1 MREDATGFD
10 AMIDQATLERV
21 GQKIAMQAADE
32 ATRAERKRCVSVL
45 VVAARR
51 QRRLAREL
59 WHKHRDRYRHKKE
72 AQLLMQAARE
82 IMPKKGN

>member
-1 MREDATGFD
+1 MRDWVTCAYCKSDTL
-10 AMIDQATLERV
+10 ID
-21 GQKIAMQAADE
+21 DE
-32 ATRAERKRCVSVL
+32 VIEQIEARDTKRCVSVL